1 MMRMMR
7 TATIAPT
14 ADSGKPTFEIKAYF
28 QKLHDFFL
36 TDLACRSLLR
46 SGFVKSFCLL
56 KKVKLCEVDTIG

>member
-1 MMRMMR
+1 MMNMMR

-28 QKLHDFFL
+28 QNLHDFFL

-46 SGFVKSFCLL
+46 SGFVKSFAAFCLL
-56 KKVKLCEVDTIG
+56 KKSEIV